1 MAHCGCIMALHM
13 EEIRENRIKVA
24 RLQLVEKTVA
34 ACPLSFRLLS
44 RTQENGGAFAD

>member
-1 MAHCGCIMALHM
+1 M
-13 EEIRENRIKVA
+13 EEIREIRRNVA
-24 RLQLVEKTVA
+24 QLQFVEKTVA